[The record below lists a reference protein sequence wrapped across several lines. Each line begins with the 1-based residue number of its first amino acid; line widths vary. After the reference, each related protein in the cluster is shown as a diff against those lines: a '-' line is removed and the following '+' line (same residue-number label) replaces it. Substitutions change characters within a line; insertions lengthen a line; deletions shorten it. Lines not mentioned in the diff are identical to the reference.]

1 MPDEQPQAERYRA
14 RRKRLAEQLGGGVAL
29 IHSSGAAPDPAL
41 EDMNLFYLTGLK
53 DRSAYLLLAPQ
64 GLMVERVE
72 THGGPEL
79 MRGRRVHEILFL
91 EAPNPQAAFMEGVS
105 VVPEAIRAATG
116 VDRVYPL
123 SQMNQHLERAL
134 MTTDTLW
141 LNTPRTPRLDDLL
154 ASDLSHIKAIRE
166 RFYWIQLK
174 NLAPLIHQ
182 MRFVKDDYEIAALR
196 GAFVIQTAIFEKM
209 MRSLKP
215 GTNERMG
222 QAIFDNEIQIRPD
235 HVTHGTETVIVAA
248 GKHAAIPHYHD
259 NNQDIKDGELVL
271 IDAGVAVNGYS
282 ADITRTF
289 PANGRFNRRHR
300 ELYSIVLEAEQAAIA
315 TLKPGSTMLK
325 AHQAVYEVFAKHNL
339 VRYSYGNCG
348 HPVGLNIHDANGR
361 YPDDREQRFEPGV
374 VVVIVPFLMM
384 PDEGIGIRIEDGV
397 LITDTGAEL
406 LSGPAREIDA
416 VEALCLG
423 R

>member
-1 MPDEQPQAERYRA
+1 
-14 RRKRLAEQLGGGVAL
+14 
-29 IHSSGAAPDPAL
+29 
-41 EDMNLFYLTGLK
+41 
-53 DRSAYLLLAPQ
+53 
-64 GLMVERVE
+64 MVERVE

-154 ASDLSHIKAIRE
+154 APDLSRIKAIRE

-374 VVVIVPFLMM
+374 VVVIEPFLMM